1 MGCNTKL
8 DENREDIFC
17 PNPNCDVDIK
27 KELHGMEE
35 RRLYYVAI
43 TRAMNELFIT
53 VPKKAKDKAGDMQ
66 PQTVS
71 KFLINYL
78 DCTKAENID
87 WLDMCEDVKMTP
99 KEIDEMDRQQKER
112 WENKRQEWEDE
123 FKKRYDDVVDENRR
137 LQEELE
143 RLKDSGGSDAEKERL
158 EQRIRELEAELRDSN
173 TEKKKHSTFNESE
186 TSLEILE
193 LQPNPTVDQ
202 IKVAF
207 RKFSLFWHPDKHR
220 FATPARKAHA
230 EEQFKRVNKAYKDL
244 MSKNSKR

>member
-1 MGCNTKL
+1 
-8 DENREDIFC
+8 
-17 PNPNCDVDIK
+17 
-27 KELHGMEE
+27 
-35 RRLYYVAI
+35 
-43 TRAMNELFIT
+43 
-53 VPKKAKDKAGDMQ
+53 
-66 PQTVS
+66 
-71 KFLINYL
+71 
-78 DCTKAENID
+78 ENID
-87 WLDMCEDVKMTP
+87 WLDVCEDVKMTT
-99 KEIDEMDRQQKER
+99 KQIDEMDRKQKER
-112 WENKRQEWEDE
+112 WENSRQKWEDE
-123 FKKRYDDVVDENRR
+123 FKKRYDDVVNENRR

-230 EEQFKRVNKAYKDL
+230 EEQFKRVNKAYKNL
-244 MSKNSKR
+244 MSKN